1 MVTITRRW
9 SALVALVLALGL
21 AACGDR
27 TNEEIGNS
35 GDREGQA
42 PNVPEGT
49 NPAIQEDESET
60 SEAEEDQGEDA
71 EGR

>member
-1 MVTITRRW
+1 MLTITRRW
-9 SALVALVLALGL
+9 SALLALVLALGL

-27 TNEEIGNS
+27 TNEEVGNS

-60 SEAEEDQGEDA
+60 SEAEEDQGEDEEA
-71 EGR
+71 R

>member
-1 MVTITRRW
+1 MLTITRRW

-42 PNVPEGT
+42 PNLPEGT

-60 SEAEEDQGEDA
+60 SDAEQDQGEDQEA
-71 EGR
+71 R

>member
-1 MVTITRRW
+1 MLTTTRRW

-42 PNVPEGT
+42 PNLPEGT

-60 SEAEEDQGEDA
+60 SDAEQDQGEDEEA
-71 EGR
+71 R

>member
-1 MVTITRRW
+1 MLTITRRW

-49 NPAIQEDESET
+49 NPAVQEDESET
-60 SEAEEDQGEDA
+60 SDAEQDQGEDEEA
-71 EGR
+71 R

>member
-9 SALVALVLALGL
+9 SALLALVLALGL

-60 SEAEEDQGEDA
+60 SEAEQDQGEDQ

>member
-1 MVTITRRW
+1 MHLSKLRHW
-9 SALVALVLALGL
+9 GALLALVISLGL
-21 AACGDR
+21 GACGDR

-49 NPAIQEDESET
+49 NPAIQEDERERSP
-60 SEAEEDQGEDA
+60 AEEDQGEEEA
-71 EGR
+71 G

>member
-1 MVTITRRW
+1 MLTITRRW

-42 PNVPEGT
+42 PNLPEGT

-60 SEAEEDQGEDA
+60 SDAEQDQGEDEEA
-71 EGR
+71 R